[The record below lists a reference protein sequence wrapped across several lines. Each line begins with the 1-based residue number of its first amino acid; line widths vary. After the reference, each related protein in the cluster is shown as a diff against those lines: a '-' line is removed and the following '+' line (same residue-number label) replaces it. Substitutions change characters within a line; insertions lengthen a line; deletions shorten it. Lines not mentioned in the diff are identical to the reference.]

1 MRLGVAEKKLK
12 PGWKVWRFDQIAT
25 NVNGRIDNPSESG
38 VEYYVGLEHLDPD
51 SRAARMM

>member
-25 NVNGRIDNPSESG
+25 NVNGRIDYPSESS